1 VGIEASA
8 PGADLKGGSNCMINR
23 TQRKRKPE
31 PPNRIAIVIAA
42 IAVVLLILLLRLLL
56 FSHGQPQRLP

>member
-1 VGIEASA
+1 MGIEAAA
-8 PGADLKGGSNCMINR
+8 PGADLRGGSNCMKNP
-23 TQRKRKPE
+23 QRKRKPE

-56 FSHGQPQRLP
+56 FSHGYPQRLR